1 MSPVVSAGYLSPIF
15 VARFPCCCL
24 CLAAFYAL
32 KSHFFSEYSPF
43 VSQDLLRLSIPSS
56 FHLFQNSQLTRWVL
70 PGVLGSIVLP
80 KQSSYKTLYSA
91 FSNNLFMK
99 SMALFLSI
107 YPSFLLCNIG
117 YYWLPASFA
126 FSQTLWLVCFCFS
139 DISIIDMTSAFP
151 TSPKVF
157 PQLPLSIFP
166 HVFSRSCHLS
176 D

>member
-1 MSPVVSAGYLSPIF
+1 MLHPSFRQNSCSRMKVSHHKQKEYCKYCNWNLKFAKLISSLSMSPVVSAGYLPPIF

-70 PGVLGSIVLP
+70 PGVLGSIILP

-107 YPSFLLCNIG
+107 YTSFLLCNIG
-117 YYWLPASFA
+117 YYWLPAS
-126 FSQTLWLVCFCFS
+126 WL
-139 DISIIDMTSAFP
+139 
-151 TSPKVF
+151 
-157 PQLPLSIFP
+157 LPSLK
-166 HVFSRSCHLS
+166 LY